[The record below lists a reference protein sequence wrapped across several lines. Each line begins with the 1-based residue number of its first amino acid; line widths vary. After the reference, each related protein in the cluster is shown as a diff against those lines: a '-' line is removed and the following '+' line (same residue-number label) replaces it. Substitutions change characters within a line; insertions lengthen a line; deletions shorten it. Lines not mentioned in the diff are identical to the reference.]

1 MTVPVRRLPLANP
14 SEEKRKARPPARRCA
29 PRQLRPHLRFGQLPR
44 APCHSHPMT
53 AQFPGLQFCCVNH
66 GKGNEASPAPTWR
79 ASCRHLSQR
88 PCCPTAEPFLAFFS
102 LAARRPDS
110 IQISNGAPGL
120 CRTAVR
126 AIKSLDPSAYHIVGH
141 SFLPVFDLYLNQLGS
156 KQWLGLWMQLC

>member
-102 LAARRPDS
+102 SQPDDLTAFRSRTVHLACVELQLEQLQVLTHQH
-110 IQISNGAPGL
+110 IIS
-120 CRTAVR
+120 
-126 AIKSLDPSAYHIVGH
+126 
-141 SFLPVFDLYLNQLGS
+141 
-156 KQWLGLWMQLC
+156 